1 MSEDSKKL
9 ITEFYNTNIRVFRD
23 RIGGGTITSGTTSG
37 GSTSIGIPNTLP
49 EYRNLDWRLEIQVA
63 SRYSHD
69 RMQPSY
75 TLRLDTASTPLDNNN
90 ALPTSSSTT
99 GASTTPSTVTTNT
112 IPILTDSANLTHN
125 INIGSSSF
133 VFSSDYQTLKQATES
148 IEEALSELKTA
159 HSRRVM
165 RYIR

>member
-1 MSEDSKKL
+1 MSEDSKKF
-9 ITEFYNTNIRVFRD
+9 ITEFYNTNLRVFRD
-23 RIGGGTITSGTTSG
+23 RIGGGSSTSGAVG
-37 GSTSIGIPNTLP
+37 GGAGIGIPSTIP

-75 TLRLDTASTPLDNNN
+75 TLRLDTATTPIDSSSST
-90 ALPTSSSTT
+90 ASSSSSSSTT
-99 GASTTPSTVTTNT
+99 TTTSPTAANT
-112 IPILTDSANLTHN
+112 IPILTDTSNLPN
-125 INIGSSSF
+125 SNIGSSSF
-133 VFSSDYQTLKQATES
+133 IFSSDYQTLKRATES

-159 HSRRVM
+159 HSRRVL